1 MIGQKID
8 KAAAILRQGGLVA
21 IPTETVY
28 GLAANA
34 LDSSAVLKIFEAK
47 NRPSFDPLIVH
58 VGEAKDAHIYAQNI
72 PQVAL
77 RLMDSF
83 WPGPLTFIL
92 EKKALIPHEVTSGHS
107 TVGLRMPN
115 HPIALSLLKSLDFPL
130 AAPSANPFG
139 YVSPTSAAH
148 VSQQLND
155 KVDYILDGGRSAVG
169 VESTIIAFEGEEVVV
184 LRLGGI
190 EVEAIEKVLGKKV
203 LKVKTSS
210 SNPKAPGMLD
220 SHYNPGKKV
229 ILVDDIRAEL
239 QKYKGR
245 VDVGAL
251 TFSLQ
256 DWADNTWVPLTRKG
270 DIKEAAKNLFH
281 SLRLLDHDTI
291 QLIIAERV
299 PETGLGPAINDRLKR
314 ASV

>member
-1 MIGQKID
+1 MIEQKID

-28 GLAANA
+28 GLATNA

-92 EKKALIPHEVTSGHS
+92 EKKALIPDEVTSGHS

-115 HPIALSLLKSLDFPL
+115 HPIALSLLKSLNFPL

-148 VSQQLND
+148 VSQQLDD

-229 ILVDDIRAEL
+229 IMVDDIRAEL

-245 VDVGAL
+245 MDVGAL